1 MTTRTADPKPTA
13 SVLSTEEIKVLL
25 HAIFFTPGRRTSK
38 GVVTHDTTHS
48 DEQWVTWHTAR
59 YGEAPSPEAQA
70 ARHAASQVVWGMPL
84 LALGAPGT
92 GKTSV
97 GEALAEVKG
106 LMPNTIIGSQKM
118 PEDIGGY
125 PVPNR
130 TRTSMDRLPDTWVE
144 RVNASV
150 NGSAQIFDEL
160 TTSDPSMGAAMLA
173 VFSDRAAGVVP
184 LANRVRL
191 VAFGNRSSE
200 APNARD
206 LTPAEANRFVHCD
219 WAGSS
224 PDEWGEWLLGSS
236 VTPVAIDPNVEE
248 ARVLEA
254 WPVAI
259 SRASAMVA
267 GYIKRN
273 GDVLHQMPSFDDPQA
288 SRGWASHRS
297 WEMVTLALAGSMVHS
312 LPATLRHAW
321 VGGLVSPAHA
331 DAFLTWVDR
340 QDLPSPQEV
349 LEAADPVAV
358 AGFDKKRP
366 DRTMLILESCAG
378 YVIRANDPDAE
389 VLKPALYSILGHVA
403 DANPEIA
410 TRSVM
415 TILKSGRGFD
425 ATKDDRLRALCAG
438 SVGKVA
444 VQMVRAQAAKGKKA
458 AK

>member
-1 MTTRTADPKPTA
+1 MTTRQDPKPTA
-13 SVLSTEEIKVLL
+13 STLSTEEMRALL
-25 HAIFFTPGRRTSK
+25 HAIFFTPGRRTSR
-38 GVVTHDTTHS
+38 GVQAHDPTGS
-48 DEQWVTWHTAR
+48 DEHWITWHTDR
-59 YGEAPSPEAQA
+59 YGAPPSPGAIEY
-70 ARHAASQVVWGMPL
+70 RRLASRTVWGMPI

-106 LMPNTIIGSQKM
+106 LMPNTIIGSQKV
-118 PEDIGGY
+118 PEDVGGY

-130 TRTSMDRLPDTWVE
+130 TRTSMDRLPDTWCE
-144 RVNASV
+144 RVNGAV

-191 VAFGNRSSE
+191 VAFGNRASE

-206 LTPAEANRFVHCD
+206 LTPAEANRFVHVD
-219 WAGSS
+219 WAGST

-236 VTPVAIDPNVEE
+236 LTPTPIDPNVEE
-248 ARVLEA
+248 ARVLAA
-254 WPVAI
+254 WPVQI
-259 SRASAMVA
+259 SKAAAMVA

-273 GDVLHQMPSFDDPQA
+273 GDALHQMPSFDDPQA

-297 WEMVTLALAGSMVHS
+297 WEMVALALAGSAVHS
-312 LPATLRHAW
+312 LPPTLRHAW
-321 VGGLVSPAHA
+321 ISGLISPAHA

-349 LEAADPVAV
+349 LTASDPVA
-358 AGFDKKRP
+358 AMGADPKRP
-366 DRTMLILESCAG
+366 DRTMLILESCGG
-378 YVIRANDPDAE
+378 YVLRASDDDCAA
-389 VLKPALYSILGHVA
+389 LKPQLYVILDHVA
-403 DANPEIA
+403 RTSPEIA
-410 TRSVM
+410 VRTVQA
-415 TILKSGRGFD
+415 ILRSGRGFD
-425 ATKDDRLRALCAG
+425 ATKDEDLRKLCAG
-438 SVGKVA
+438 AVGKVA
-444 VQMVRAQAAKGKKA
+444 VQMVRVQAARGKRA